1 MMLDARTFVFI
12 ITLSTILIAL
22 GLALVARGPLGKVTG
37 ISRWAMAT
45 ALHSLGWIFT
55 GLLRGKIP
63 DLASIV
69 IGNGLIVFSVVFYM
83 FIIADFLQ
91 QAIDRRPWVG
101 MLGLLSLGLAY
112 FTAYQNDVAIR
123 TALISFCLALI
134 AFQSVR
140 LLLLNRF
147 NLLPSNRFM
156 AGLYA
161 FCGGFM
167 LLRVFYFLFISPQ
180 PDQQPFSGNGFK
192 DASLII
198 FYLFSVLLPFGFVLM
213 CNDRYVIQHNRAE
226 KELLQKTH
234 LFERLSSLVPGTIYQ
249 YQRFPDGRTCFP
261 FASAGIERI
270 YEVRA
275 DEVTQDAFMILQR
288 IHVDDKDEVIA
299 SIRRSAET
307 LETWRAQYRVVLPR
321 QGLRWLVGQAQPE
334 RLADGSVLW
343 HGYIA
348 DFTEQ
353 TMVEAKQKELERE
366 VLQSYHALEASEQRL
381 RRLMNSSL
389 IGMMQ
394 GNATGVLI
402 EANDVLLQLLGIQ
415 RTAIERAEINWFE
428 LSNPPELTRQI
439 NAIRG
444 LDQVESVP
452 PFETHLLDREGRQ
465 IPIMFGVSKLAD
477 SENEWVGFVLD
488 LREQKRIDHLK
499 SEFISIV
506 SHELRTPLTSIR
518 GAMGL
523 LESGVVGELPAKA
536 LNLVQ
541 IAHKNSQRLT
551 ALVNDILDM
560 EKLATGQ
567 MVLNM
572 REVNLCELLP
582 QALDANAPYA
592 ETYRVRYQLQTELS
606 HAMVLAD
613 GDRLMQVM
621 ANILSNAAKF
631 SSEGDVV
638 EVRLITKDDQYV
650 IEVEDHGRGIPS
662 DFHDRIFGKFA
673 QATDS
678 STRQKEG
685 AGLGLHISKTLVEK
699 MLGRIGF
706 SSEEKVRT
714 VFWVSLPQL

>member
-112 FTAYQNDVAIR
+112 FTSYQNDVAIR

-161 FCGGFM
+161 FCGAFM
-167 LLRVFYFLFISPQ
+167 LLRVFYFLFISPE

-288 IHVDDKDEVIA
+288 IHVDDRDEVIA

-536 LNLVQ
+536 LHLVQ

-572 REVNLCELLP
+572 REINLCELLP

>member
-1 MMLDARTFVFI
+1 M
-12 ITLSTILIAL
+12 
-22 GLALVARGPLGKVTG
+22 
-37 ISRWAMAT
+37 
-45 ALHSLGWIFT
+45 
-55 GLLRGKIP
+55 
-63 DLASIV
+63 
-69 IGNGLIVFSVVFYM
+69 
-83 FIIADFLQ
+83 
-91 QAIDRRPWVG
+91 
-101 MLGLLSLGLAY
+101 
-112 FTAYQNDVAIR
+112 
-123 TALISFCLALI
+123 
-134 AFQSVR
+134 
-140 LLLLNRF
+140 
-147 NLLPSNRFM
+147 
-156 AGLYA
+156 
-161 FCGGFM
+161 
-167 LLRVFYFLFISPQ
+167 
-180 PDQQPFSGNGFK
+180 
-192 DASLII
+192 
-198 FYLFSVLLPFGFVLM
+198 
-213 CNDRYVIQHNRAE
+213 
-226 KELLQKTH
+226 
-234 LFERLSSLVPGTIYQ
+234 
-249 YQRFPDGRTCFP
+249 
-261 FASAGIERI
+261 
-270 YEVRA
+270 
-275 DEVTQDAFMILQR
+275 
-288 IHVDDKDEVIA
+288 
-299 SIRRSAET
+299 
-307 LETWRAQYRVVLPR
+307 
-321 QGLRWLVGQAQPE
+321 
-334 RLADGSVLW
+334 
-343 HGYIA
+343 
-348 DFTEQ
+348 
-353 TMVEAKQKELERE
+353 
-366 VLQSYHALEASEQRL
+366 
-381 RRLMNSSL
+381 
-389 IGMMQ
+389 
-394 GNATGVLI
+394 I
-402 EANDVLLQLLGIQ
+402 EANDVLLQLLGIP

-536 LNLVQ
+536 LHLVQ

-567 MVLNM
+567 MALNM
-572 REVNLCELLP
+572 REINLCELLP

-592 ETYRVRYQLQTELS
+592 ETYRVRYQLQTELG
-606 HAMVLAD
+606 HALVFAD

-638 EVRLITKDDQYV
+638 EVRLITQDDQYV
-650 IEVEDHGRGIPS
+650 IEVEDHGRGIPT

-706 SSEEKVRT
+706 SSEEKVKT
-714 VFWVSLPQL
+714 VFWISLPKL

>member
-69 IGNGLIVFSVVFYM
+69 IGNGLIVFSVVLYM

-101 MLGLLSLGLAY
+101 MLGLLSVGLAY

-288 IHVDDKDEVIA
+288 IHVDDRDEVIA

-444 LDQVESVP
+444 LDQVESAP

>member
-12 ITLSTILIAL
+12 ITLSTILISL

-91 QAIDRRPWVG
+91 QSIDRRPWVG
-101 MLGLLSLGLAY
+101 MLGLLSVGLAY

-161 FCGGFM
+161 FCGSFM
-167 LLRVFYFLFISPQ
+167 LLRVFYFLFISPE

-288 IHVDDKDEVIA
+288 IHVDDRDEVIA

-536 LNLVQ
+536 LHLVQ

-699 MLGRIGF
+699 MLGSIGF